1 MKEMFLTFIKQFG
14 IMLLFI
20 VLVITCVGSISTK
33 DTAFVLTG
41 IVSLVALAVA
51 TYKFIRKY
59 SGNKSFNK

>member
-20 VLVITCVGSISTK
+20 VLVITCIGSISTK

-41 IVSLVALAVA
+41 VVSRVAPAGA
-51 TYKFIRKY
+51 TYKVTRKY
-59 SGNKSFNK
+59 SGNKNL

>member
-1 MKEMFLTFIKQFG
+1 MKVMFLTFIKQFG

-33 DTAFVLTG
+33 DTAFVFTG

-59 SGNKSFNK
+59 SGNNNL